1 MIDCHIELVAASR
14 HHDPV
19 GGVLYTVAGR
29 LPTVGLAQLNT
40 HGWFA
45 RSAASM
51 RAIPTARLLEA
62 VEADPYI
69 PEFGSNQ
76 RGMVAGAAVEDP
88 RCEAIHL
95 NGLAAAVQAVKQMAH
110 LGVHKEVVNRYLTP
124 WSWTRVVVTGRGEA
138 WANFLALRN
147 HPDAFPP
154 LRDFAW
160 QAGLAIR
167 DADPQRL
174 ALGEW
179 HLPYTDSVDGTNADL
194 AQSVA
199 RCART
204 SYRSFDAPER
214 ESDLYEDRLLAAKL
228 LGSTPMHAS
237 PAEHQAR
244 AVDPYCWNA
253 SYGGRAG
260 VGWSVY
266 RKTLRHEVQTDL
278 TAELA
283 RLG

>member
-1 MIDCHIELVAASR
+1 MTDCLIEIVAASA
-14 HHDPV
+14 HPDPV
-19 GGVLYTVAGR
+19 GGVMFTIAGR
-29 LPTVGLAQLNT
+29 LPTIGLAQLNT

-51 RAIPTARLLEA
+51 RAIPTAKLLES
-62 VEADPYI
+62 VETDPYI

-76 RGMVAGAAVEDP
+76 RGMVAGAPVEDP
-88 RCEAIHL
+88 RCEAIHRD
-95 NGLAAAVQAVKQMAH
+95 GLAAAIQLVRQMAH

-147 HPDAFPP
+147 HPTAFPP
-154 LRDFAW
+154 LRDFAR
-160 QAGLAIR
+160 QAGLALR
-167 DADPQRL
+167 GATPRAL

-179 HLPYTDSVDGTNADL
+179 HLPYVPSGRASNGGL
-194 AQSVA
+194 SQSVA

-214 ESDLYEDRLLAAKL
+214 ESTLAEDEALVEKL

-237 PAEHQAR
+237 PAEHQAK

-253 SYGGRAG
+253 GYGGRAG

-266 RKTLRHEVQTDL
+266 RKTLKHEVETDL
-278 TAELA
+278 TAELK